1 MVILTQNILVF
12 KELKLSYLEKFGQ
25 IEDILVLGSRDLR
38 FYYITTQLFIQL
50 FYFNVWL
57 ENDGVGRWG
66 NGEQQKK
73 EDKNGKWR
81 VTGLIPSQDTCLGCG
96 PGPQ

>member
-38 FYYITTQLFIQL
+38 FYCITTQLFIRL
-50 FYFNVWL
+50 FYFNVT
-57 ENDGVGRWG
+57 
-66 NGEQQKK
+66 GE
-73 EDKNGKWR
+73 
-81 VTGLIPSQDTCLGCG
+81 
-96 PGPQ
+96 